1 MSSVDSQCLE
11 SFPEWL
17 RSLADDARALCQVL
31 ESAPAEPARRAAANA
46 LNYLFKSIDLI
57 PDGLEDLGFLDDAFV
72 FRVALSSAG
81 DSSAGADPGGVAER
95 LASEAALVRE
105 FLGAEY
111 PRLESYVAGLE
122 AKPVRG
128 RTVEIL
134 LGDSEQR
141 GELVREIQSWAE
153 SFEAPSFF
161 RDQKS
166 LVKLRSFL
174 TTRLAAV

>member
-1 MSSVDSQCLE
+1 MSPVDSRCLE

-17 RSLADDARALCQVL
+17 RSLSDDARALCQVL

-57 PDGLEDLGFLDDAFV
+57 PDGLEDLGYLDDAFV
-72 FRVALSSAG
+72 FRVALASAG
-81 DSSAGADPGGVAER
+81 DASAGADAGGVAQR
-95 LASEAALVRE
+95 LANEAGLIRE
-105 FLGAEY
+105 FLDADY

-128 RTVEIL
+128 RSVEQL
-134 LGDSEQR
+134 LAEPEQR
-141 GELVREIQSWAE
+141 AELVREIQSWAE
-153 SFEAPSFF
+153 SFETPSFF

-174 TTRLAAV
+174 STRLSG